1 MKTRLAATVLAV
13 LLGAVPALAHAGPDG
28 KARAQYI
35 LGCAGCHQ
43 VDGSG
48 VSRSGI
54 PTMRNQ
60 LGHFLSLPDGRAFLV
75 KVPGTSNSAFS
86 NADVARMLNWMAH
99 AFSEATLPAGFTPYT
114 EAEVAAYRKAPLD
127 DVPGARAA
135 IVAQL
140 AARGVVVE

>member
-1 MKTRLAATVLAV
+1 MKRICSLAAVLC
-13 LLGAVPALAHAGPDG
+13 LSVPMLADASPDAR
-28 KARAQYI
+28 ARAQYI

-60 LGHFLSLPDGRAFLV
+60 LGHFLSLPAGRAFLV
-75 KVPGTSNSAFS
+75 KVPGTSNSPFS
-86 NADVARMLNWMAH
+86 NADIARMLNWMAH
-99 AFSEATLPAGFTPYT
+99 EFSAATLPADFTPYT
-114 EAEVAAYRKAPLD
+114 EAEVAAYRSAPLD
-127 DVPGARAA
+127 DVPATRAA

-140 AARGVVVE
+140 AARGVVIE